1 MVHKIEETSVA
12 QAWYKMVD
20 LIQRSKGVTQLR
32 PVVITLYDIDADE
45 EEKKH
50 PVKQAL
56 NNLLIGRKFNDINMV
71 ANTIFPLTVYKLA
84 KYDREKFFDNYLK
97 QLPRIKAV
105 DSRNRDGV
113 YFERLI
119 QFDEEKKFNQ
129 LKFIIDEFTN
139 RKGVRNSMLQAA
151 IFDPNR
157 DHKRKAQLGFPCMQH
172 VSFTYDNGK
181 LSVNGFYATQQLFD
195 KAYGNL
201 LGLVRLGNFMAR
213 EMKLELDQVN
223 CYIGAEKLE
232 RIQKTDKALVAIVDI
247 AKQTFENE

>member
-1 MVHKIEETSVA
+1 MAHKIEETSVSK
-12 QAWYKMVD
+12 AWYKMVD
-20 LIQRSKGVTQLR
+20 LIQHHSGNVISPLVVTLNN
-32 PVVITLYDIDADE
+32 VDAHE
-45 EEKKH
+45 EEKKN
-50 PVKQAL
+50 PVMNAL
-56 NNLLIGRKFNDINMV
+56 NKLLIKQGFNDINTV

-84 KYDREKFFDNYLK
+84 KYDRERFFASYLRE
-97 QLPRIKAV
+97 LPRIKAL
-105 DSRNRDGV
+105 DTRNKDGI

-119 QFDEEKKFNQ
+119 QFDEVKKVNQ
-129 LKFIIDEFTN
+129 LKFIIDEFTG
-139 RKGVRNSMLQAA
+139 RKGVRKSMLQAA

-157 DHKRKAQLGFPCMQH
+157 DHKRNAQIAFPCLQH
-172 VSFTYDNGK
+172 VSFTYDNGM

-213 EMKLELDQVN
+213 EMNLKLDRVN

-232 RIQKTDKALVAIVDI
+232 RIGKTNPELVAIVDI